1 MGFPGGCQCRRC
13 KRLRFDPWVGKILWR
28 RTWQLQYSCLE
39 NPMDRGAWWATV
51 HKVTKSLHDWNDLA
65 YKQYYIGRGR
75 NSWSVCVVHSRLQAN
90 REWSQEKKRRNIYC
104 VKLCSRH
111 SSNSN
116 LAQIRNILSVL
127 QMRTLGLREVMYLVQ
142 GYTAK
147 DMKWSES
154 EVAQLCPTLCD
165 PVDCSPPG
173 SSIHGVLQARILERV
188 EMSASEFT
196 VFVAVVLSWCK
207 GKLTYLRV
215 VRIPTFPK
223 KNMRK
228 LFLLGRETGIFSVL
242 LILLIM
248 FSASMSHSLG
258 IQHHG
263 QNPRSPLGL
272 SRKSWE
278 QLSREKLPV
287 WSPPVS
293 SL

>member
-1 MGFPGGCQCRRC
+1 MVSQVAANAGDVRDSG
-13 KRLRFDPWVGKILWR
+13 LILGWGR
-28 RTWQLQYSCLE
+28 SSGEGHGNSLQYPCLE

-75 NSWSVCVVHSRLQAN
+75 NSWSVCVVRSRLQAN

-173 SSIHGVLQARILERV
+173 FSVHGILQARILEW
-188 EMSASEFT
+188 
-196 VFVAVVLSWCK
+196 VA
-207 GKLTYLRV
+207 T
-215 VRIPTFPK
+215 P
-223 KNMRK
+223 
-228 LFLLGRETGIFSVL
+228 FSR
-242 LILLIM
+242 
-248 FSASMSHSLG
+248 G
-258 IQHHG
+258 
-263 QNPRSPLGL
+263 
-272 SRKSWE
+272 
-278 QLSREKLPV
+278 
-287 WSPPVS
+287 S
-293 SL
+293 S